1 MFSVISNAGEMM
13 MRMTSLTMAAGL
25 AALLACSDGGAV
37 AAPKRPCL
45 EDVKTLCGRTR
56 DREKIR
62 ACLMEK
68 QDQLSEGCRTKIK
81 EMRGARNGAAIPAE
95 KRPYGND
102 PKQISYVYP
111 ATNGSRPPLI
121 AFIHGGGWIHGD
133 PVNTVWNKPAH
144 FTQDHAFASIGYR
157 LSPQVSIEDE
167 ARDVAAAIGA
177 LRRDAE
183 ALGFDRDRIIL
194 MGHSAGAHLAA
205 LIATDSRYLGRDFDA
220 VRGVVLLDGAG
231 YDVAKVMQGRG
242 IEQRIYA
249 RAWGKDEAEW
259 ARLSPIT
266 HAAAPNAPHWAILY
280 VGSREQSGAQSEA
293 LATALRTGGAE
304 AAVTAIPDTTHG
316 RLNHELG
323 TAGDYATGVV
333 DAFLKTALGV

>member
-1 MFSVISNAGEMM
+1 
-13 MRMTSLTMAAGL
+13 MRFMSMLMAAGL
-25 AALLACSDGGAV
+25 AALLACSNGGAA

-45 EDVKTLCGRTR
+45 ADVKKLCGLSR

-62 ACLMEK
+62 ACLIEK
-68 QDQLSEGCRTKIK
+68 QDQLSQGCRAKIK
-81 EMRGARNGAAIPAE
+81 EMRGAKDGAAIPAQ
-95 KRPYGND
+95 KQPYGND

-111 ATNGSRPPLI
+111 AMVGGRPPLI

-144 FTQDHAFASIGYR
+144 FTQGYAFASIGYR
-157 LSPQVSIEDE
+157 LSPQVSIEEE

-177 LRRDAE
+177 LRRDANR
-183 ALGFDRDRIIL
+183 LGFDPDRIIL

-205 LIATDSRYLGRDFDA
+205 LVSTDSRYLGSDFGA

-231 YDVAKVMQGRG
+231 YDVASVMKGHG

-249 RAWGKDEAEW
+249 RAWGRDEAEW
-259 ARLSPIT
+259 ARLSPIHHT
-266 HAAAPNAPHWAILY
+266 AAPNAPHWAILY
-280 VGSREQSGAQSEA
+280 VGSREESGNQSKAFVAA
-293 LATALRTGGAE
+293 LQQGGAD
-304 AAVTAIPDTTHG
+304 AVVTAIPDTTHG

-323 TAGDYATGVV
+323 TAGDYATDVV
-333 DAFLKTALGV
+333 DAFVKTVVAG